1 MAFEDYEAELGILLG
16 QLNEGTGDRQEIYE
30 TLRERL
36 NEMRAY
42 GMPIPEDLATLEKEL
57 EAELFGGETPAT
69 GA

>member
-1 MAFEDYEAELGILLG
+1 MAFEDIEAEIGILLG

-42 GMPIPEDLATLEKEL
+42 GMPIPEDLATLEKDL
-57 EAELFGGETPAT
+57 EAQLFGDDSTSKT
-69 GA
+69 